1 MMYRGHIPKRKED
14 PEPTKD
20 TAMSCV
26 VTGFFLGAFVTLILY
41 MLYC

>member
-14 PEPTKD
+14 AELTKD
-20 TAMSCV
+20 SAMSCI
-26 VTGFFLGAFVTLILY
+26 VTGFLLGAFVILILY